1 MNNTMNAKPKGYC
14 DVDHKTGNVATKL
27 ASTAWTQRR
36 WYNNRVD
43 CETEGFVWYVD
54 QDYQDWC
61 IFSVSLEGYCSVL
74 LVSHAIWS
82 GALDNHYLL
91 LSHPTTTLAYNMA
104 SYSHLPSFKHKHLSA

>member
-61 IFSVSLEGYCSVL
+61 FFRWLFLSSAGILCKIFFCHILQ
-74 LVSHAIWS
+74 
-82 GALDNHYLL
+82 
-91 LSHPTTTLAYNMA
+91 
-104 SYSHLPSFKHKHLSA
+104 